1 MIENKVIAIDFDG
14 TITKENLYP
23 DIGELR
29 ENAIDCI
36 KKLQEHNHCFL
47 FTCRQG
53 KPLLDALYLLEKN
66 GVKMDVFSPYDY
78 SVAYGR
84 KPIADYYIDDRAIL
98 IKSLIGMKL
107 KSFLWVV
114 NRKCFL
120 ILMMKNILKVTKQIT
135 IMGKEFE
142 KNCTFQSGG
151 NNKKIE
157 KLYIPKH
164 QSYDCGGLF

>member
-29 ENAIDCI
+29 ENVIDCI

-84 KPIADYYIDDRAIL
+84 KPIADYYIDDRAMFDKEPDWYEIEN
-98 IKSLIGMKL
+98 
-107 KSFLWVV
+107 F
-114 NRKCFL
+114 F
-120 ILMMKNILKVTKQIT
+120 
-135 IMGKEFE
+135 MG
-142 KNCTFQSGG
+142 G
-151 NNKKIE
+151 KIE
-157 KLYIPKH
+157 NA
-164 QSYDCGGLF
+164 F

>member
-1 MIENKVIAIDFDG
+1 MIENKVISIDFDG

-23 DIGELR
+23 NIGELR

-84 KPIADYYIDDRAIL
+84 KPIADYYIDDRAMFDKEPDWYEIE
-98 IKSLIGMKL
+98 K
-107 KSFLWVV
+107 F
-114 NRKCFL
+114 F
-120 ILMMKNILKVTKQIT
+120 
-135 IMGKEFE
+135 MG
-142 KNCTFQSGG
+142 G
-151 NNKKIE
+151 KIE
-157 KLYIPKH
+157 NA
-164 QSYDCGGLF
+164 F